1 MERVGDRTPA
11 LGRRRRRLNCC
22 SRPPQLRHREAA
34 GARAPGASGERLQR
48 QRHRTGARIG
58 ARRSTR
64 RNRAA
69 AGSRTLVRLTR
80 SCRVNSPPPSSPSPH
95 THAPGASYWPPAP
108 GRDVWHTSAVIA
120 ARWRARAT
128 NPPSDTAERS
138 SRRSVSPFGS
148 CRHAGTPPPSV
159 SGLREGFSAAH
170 GTPRGAQDA
179 RGFSAARRGRL
190 ASAPVLP
197 GRRSCVSGAAACSAR
212 TPW

>member
-1 MERVGDRTPA
+1 MKASPLYASCFHIQSRQPGGMGPCAESGCSA
-11 LGRRRRRLNCC
+11 GRRTSARSKR
-22 SRPPQLRHREAA
+22 REAA
-34 GARAPGASGERLQR
+34 AAAASDRRADRSATEHATKSCSCGESEVGETYALLSGELP
-48 QRHRTGARIG
+48 
-58 ARRSTR
+58 
-64 RNRAA
+64 
-69 AGSRTLVRLTR
+69 
-80 SCRVNSPPPSSPSPH
+80 SPPPPPH
-95 THAPGASYWPPAP
+95 THAPGASHWPPAP

-170 GTPRGAQDA
+170 GTPRVAQDA